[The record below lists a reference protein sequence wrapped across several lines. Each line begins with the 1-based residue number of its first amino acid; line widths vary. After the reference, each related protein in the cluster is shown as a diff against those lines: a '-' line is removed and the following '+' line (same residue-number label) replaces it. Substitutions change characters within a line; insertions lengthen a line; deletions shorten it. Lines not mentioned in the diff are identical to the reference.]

1 MIIIPNGNRFPTYYL
16 ILSFDSVII
25 GRATRILQI
34 YGCQSQR
41 SEVVIMAVS
50 NEKQLFRVVE
60 EHVSDR
66 VKAELLSFW
75 GRHPSDEFTVNVV
88 SCTLGFSKLEV
99 NRALKHLI
107 EVGFV
112 ETHTRDGVVF
122 YHLTAD
128 EKK

>member
-1 MIIIPNGNRFPTYYL
+1 
-16 ILSFDSVII
+16 
-25 GRATRILQI
+25 
-34 YGCQSQR
+34 
-41 SEVVIMAVS
+41 MAMS
-50 NEKQLFRVVE
+50 IEKQFIRDAE
-60 EHVSDR
+60 EHVSGR

-75 GRHPSDEFTVNVV
+75 SRHPSDEFTVNVV

-112 ETHTRDGVVF
+112 ETHTRDGVVL

-128 EKK
+128 EKRRITVLELSARGYDICREYNGNNLR

>member
-1 MIIIPNGNRFPTYYL
+1 
-16 ILSFDSVII
+16 
-25 GRATRILQI
+25 
-34 YGCQSQR
+34 
-41 SEVVIMAVS
+41 MAVS

-60 EHVSDR
+60 GHVSDR